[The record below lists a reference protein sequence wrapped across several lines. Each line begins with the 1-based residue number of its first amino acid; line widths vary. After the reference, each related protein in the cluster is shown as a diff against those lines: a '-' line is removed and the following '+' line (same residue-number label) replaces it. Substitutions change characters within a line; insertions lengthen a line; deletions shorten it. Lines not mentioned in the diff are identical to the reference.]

1 MYTAMGL
8 AAIAMS
14 LIDPFIL
21 WDTGFLL
28 SFLGTLGIVLLTPFF
43 QRLLAPIEHLPFGH
57 FITEIIAI
65 TLAAQ
70 VATLPIFA
78 VTFETIS
85 FIAPIANMLTVPL
98 LSTLIFLGVL
108 ISATG
113 LLLLPLAL
121 LCGWVTYP
129 LLWYMTKIVT
139 WCTNI
144 PGAYISVGT
153 ISSSLAW
160 GYYLLLTIGVS
171 IVLNKRIAEPPS
183 QFRHPQHPSSPLP
196 RFWRRTRRM
205 AQLSAALLVILAT
218 GATAWGLL
226 SPADILPS
234 RF

>member
-57 FITEIIAI
+57 FITEIIAV

-85 FIAPIANMLTVPL
+85 FIAPIASMLTVPP
-98 LSTLIFLGVL
+98 STARI
-108 ISATG
+108 
-113 LLLLPLAL
+113 LPASKILVPHLA
-121 LCGWVTYP
+121 Y
-129 LLWYMTKIVT
+129 
-139 WCTNI
+139 
-144 PGAYISVGT
+144 GT
-153 ISSSLAW
+153 IECC
-160 GYYLLLTIGVS
+160 
-171 IVLNKRIAEPPS
+171 IACDPGNRGNS
-183 QFRHPQHPSSPLP
+183 MGFSV
-196 RFWRRTRRM
+196 RRTSYHHVSKCRSQR
-205 AQLSAALLVILAT
+205 AT
-218 GATAWGLL
+218 TARGGNLDSHIGWQNY
-226 SPADILPS
+226 AD
-234 RF
+234 